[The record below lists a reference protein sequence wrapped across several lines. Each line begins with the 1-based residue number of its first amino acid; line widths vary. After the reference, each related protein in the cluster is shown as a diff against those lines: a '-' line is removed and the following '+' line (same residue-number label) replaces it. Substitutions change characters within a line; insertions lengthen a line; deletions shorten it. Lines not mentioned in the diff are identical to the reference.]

1 MDTLSKQ
8 QRSALMA
15 KIRGRNTQPELIV
28 RSLVHRLGYR
38 FRLHDRKLPGQP
50 DIVLPRHGKIILVHG
65 CFWHQHTG
73 CARLP
78 KSHQEYWLPK
88 LEQNRARDTKN
99 LRALRR
105 LGWQVLVLWECQIA
119 KASLELKLRKFLE
132 S

>member
-15 KIRGRNTQPELIV
+15 KIRGCDTQPELVV
-28 RSLVHRLGYR
+28 RRLVHRMGYR
-38 FRLHDRKLPGQP
+38 FRLHDGKLPGRP

-65 CFWHQHTG
+65 CFWHQHPG
-73 CARLP
+73 CGRLP
-78 KSHQEYWLPK
+78 KSRRSYWVPK
-88 LEQNRARDTKN
+88 LEQNRARDTRN

-105 LGWQVLVLWECQIA
+105 LGWQVLVVWECQTE
-119 KASLELKLRKFLE
+119 KPSLELKLRKFLE